1 MPTDRGHRFGVDR
14 AALLLDA
21 FEGSDRL
28 TLAQLVHKTGL
39 PRSSAHRMLDRLV
52 QLRWLHREDG
62 YYELGTRLLEL
73 GSLALHQSRLH
84 QAALPFLHELHRV
97 TGHVVHLA
105 VLDGSDVV
113 YLEKLGWGLA
123 ARLPSRVGWR
133 QPAVRTSVGKAILA
147 HLSPDELDRIL
158 AVERRPHRTRA
169 GPLDVRRM
177 HAELARVRDRGVSI
191 DHGETV
197 HGIGCLGTPVG
208 ATGAVIA
215 AVSVCGPISEVPAD
229 YLLAGPLRFAAQG
242 IWRRYKDRGPG
253 IAPGPRSLG
262 SVTP

>member
-1 MPTDRGHRFGVDR
+1 MVTDRGHRFGVDR

-28 TLAQLVHKTGL
+28 TLKQLVRRTGL

-84 QAALPFLHELHRV
+84 RAALPSLHELHRV
-97 TGHVVHLA
+97 TGLVVHLA

-113 YLEKLGWGLA
+113 YLDKLGRGLA
-123 ARLPSRVGWR
+123 AHLPSRIGWR

-147 HLSPDELDRIL
+147 DLPPDELDRIL
-158 AVERRPHRTRA
+158 AVERSRRTRVV
-169 GPLDVRRM
+169 PLDVRRV
-177 HAELARVRDRGVSI
+177 HTELARVRDRGVSI
-191 DHGETV
+191 DHGETIR
-197 HGIGCLGTPVG
+197 GIGCVGTPVG
-208 ATGAVIA
+208 ATGSVIA
-215 AVSVCGPISEVPAD
+215 AVSVCGPIPEVQAHH
-229 YLLAGPLRFAAQG
+229 LLAGPLRGAAHG
-242 IWRRYKDRGPG
+242 IWRRYQDQGPG
-253 IAPGPRSLG
+253 IAPGPRPSG
-262 SVTP
+262 SVTT